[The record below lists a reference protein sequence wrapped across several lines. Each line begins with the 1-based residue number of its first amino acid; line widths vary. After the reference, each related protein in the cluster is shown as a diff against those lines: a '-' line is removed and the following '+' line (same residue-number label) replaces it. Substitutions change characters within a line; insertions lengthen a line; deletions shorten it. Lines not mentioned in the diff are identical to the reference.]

1 MILFSRAL
9 FLSFMSCFYISS
21 MYADLIMVPKHIAAY
36 FSHLDNTR
44 SQQKTIV
51 ASPMEEEIVIE
62 KIEALE
68 KLLKHSHDL
77 MIFHNNERN
86 NLKTESKEC
95 LFGVQVKLIK
105 AHLTRFK
112 KQSHLIDK
120 MRKPVDKDIFIE
132 NNSTV
137 IKTVILPI
145 ESSCS
150 IDLNN

>member
-1 MILFSRAL
+1 MMFSSRIL
-9 FLSFMSCFYISS
+9 FLSFISCL
-21 MYADLIMVPKHIAAY
+21 YASFIYSDLIMVPKHITTY
-36 FSHLDNTR
+36 FSYLDNTR

-51 ASPMEEEIVIE
+51 ACPMEEEIVIE

-112 KQSHLIDK
+112 KQCNLIDK
-120 MRKPVDKDIFIE
+120 MSKSIHKDVFKD
-132 NNSTV
+132 NNSTQ
-137 IKTVILPI
+137 IKTVTLPI
-145 ESSCS
+145 QSSFS